1 MVQMPTSATSVPG
14 QQPVE
19 ARVAAVLER
28 IRPAVQADGGDVELV
43 GVSANGLVRVR
54 FRGACIGCPSSNMTL
69 QAGIARTLKA
79 HIPEVTAVDAVD

>member
-1 MVQMPTSATSVPG
+1 MTPPSPSIQEQSI
-14 QQPVE
+14 Q

-28 IRPAVQADGGDVELV
+28 IRPAVQADGGDVEFV
-43 GVSANGLVRVR
+43 SFSDGGVVQVR

-79 HIPEVTAVDAVD
+79 HIPEVTAVEAVD